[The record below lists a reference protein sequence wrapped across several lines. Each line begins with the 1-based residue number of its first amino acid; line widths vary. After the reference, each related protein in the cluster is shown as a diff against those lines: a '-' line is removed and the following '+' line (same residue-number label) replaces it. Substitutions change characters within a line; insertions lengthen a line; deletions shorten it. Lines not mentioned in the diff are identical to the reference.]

1 MLQSLEDGETIDNDR
16 FHILGLL
23 DRQRR
28 CDELTEAEAF
38 EVNQYFDLRDEEHL
52 DSIELSM
59 LLEKQEM
66 GEDVDEERIY
76 ELDLMERQRRG
87 EDLTPDEALDLAILK
102 ERRQTELQ
110 QVNELDEL
118 IERKASGEDVSEDRL
133 YEVDLNL
140 LVRQRLRDELSA
152 TATEREGKTD
162 VDEVRIYKLDLI
174 KRHDLTPDEAL
185 DLAFYHNRRT
195 SRNIVTEND

>member
-133 YEVDLNL
+133 YELEL
-140 LVRQRLRDELSA
+140 LVRQ
-152 TATEREGKTD
+152 
-162 VDEVRIYKLDLI
+162 
-174 KRHDLTPDEAL
+174 
-185 DLAFYHNRRT
+185 
-195 SRNIVTEND
+195 